1 LLFPVSLEKEQISS
15 ESLEA
20 ARITANKHMIGAV
33 GKDNFREN
41 LLAVDMHWIICSL
54 SFRHI
59 GT

>member
-1 LLFPVSLEKEQISS
+1 MWGCAVSLEKEQISS

-41 LLAVDMHWIICSL
+41 PFCFLLCDLAP
-54 SFRHI
+54 
-59 GT
+59 